1 MVLRFLNRYASHWHF
16 GQSKFDVGLASV
28 MALTLTMAS
37 VCSHAAECIKTVRWY
52 DDAPYS
58 FKGPQ
63 GEIHGFDAD
72 LVRNVLGRMQCTA
85 RFVEMPW
92 ARALVELE
100 RGRLDILP
108 GALRTPQREQFAHF
122 SVPVNRS
129 PNVLFISQ
137 SAAQKY
143 RLNKLAD
150 IAATDFRL
158 GAQIDVF
165 YGEDYATQMNNPE
178 FSKRIDTITSRRSA
192 WKMMELG
199 RIDGLIADEV
209 SALTELQQLGLSDLV
224 KKTGVITSTEPA
236 TIAFSKRTIRS
247 DFVVRFNAG
256 FAEALADGSYK
267 TIRERYIPCAV
278 SLKTLGCN

>member
-1 MVLRFLNRYASHWHF
+1 MVLRVLNRYAVHWQF
-16 GQSKFDVGLASV
+16 GQSKFGIGLAFV
-28 MALTLTMAS
+28 LTLTMTS

-58 FKGPQ
+58 FQGPQ
-63 GEIHGFDAD
+63 GEIRGFDAD
-72 LVRNVLGRMQCTA
+72 LVRNVLERMQCTA

-92 ARALVELE
+92 ARALLELE
-100 RGRLDILP
+100 GGRLDILP

-137 SAAQKY
+137 SAAQRF

-165 YGEDYATQMNNPE
+165 YGEDYATQMKNPA
-178 FSKRIDTITSRRSA
+178 FSKRVDTLTSRRSA
-192 WKMMELG
+192 WMMMELD

-209 SALTELQQLGLSDLV
+209 SALTELQQLGLSDRV
-224 KKTGVITSTEPA
+224 KKTDIIISTEPA

-247 DFVVRFNAG
+247 DFVQRFNAG

-267 TIRERYIPCAV
+267 TIRERYIPCPV
-278 SLKTLGCN
+278 SLKTLGCK